1 VGHNVELGRAL
12 GLTQD
17 QIDLLHGDNWRDS
30 DLFTDKEKAAIW
42 WADEVTHLRAKHNE
56 AAFEAMKKHFT
67 TRQIVELTFICGM
80 WNLSGRVA
88 EALHLVVEPP
98 GQRITFQE
106 KDVDST
112 PSGPITP

>member
-12 GLTQD
+12 GLTVA
-17 QIDLLHGDNWRDS
+17 QIDLLTGDDWRDS
-30 DLFTDKEKAAIW
+30 ELFSDKEKAAIW
-42 WADEVTHLRAKHNE
+42 WADEVTNLRAKQNKP
-56 AAFEAMKKHFT
+56 AFLAMEKHFT

-98 GQRITFQE
+98 GKRIEFQLE
-106 KDVDST
+106 EDSVE
-112 PSGPITP
+112 PSDTL